1 MTQRSS
7 GLDRV
12 RFRELCTADE
22 LAALCEFERRIWGD
36 GDVVSLN
43 MLVATV
49 DEGGMAIGAY
59 VPVDDASA
67 SAEPDDWLVGAVYGF
82 PSREVGVL
90 HSHYMAVDPAMRRAG
105 LGVQLKHRQR
115 DWCLANGYTTMRWT
129 YDPLQLA
136 NAHLN
141 LRVLGAVG
149 ISYHVDH
156 YGRMG
161 GLNGSLPSDR
171 LTVQWSL
178 VGQNAVWSERAEIS
192 VGPCT
197 ADDIADST
205 DAARRVRMELRDE
218 MAVLMHQGWVVIDV
232 DRQRRRYVLGR
243 SAALCE

>member
-1 MTQRSS
+1 VNQHSS
-7 GLDRV
+7 ALDRV
-12 RFRELCTADE
+12 QFRELRTADE
-22 LAALCEFERRIWGD
+22 LAALCEFERRIWGE

-59 VPVDDASA
+59 VPVDDASS

-82 PSREVGVL
+82 PSSDVGVL
-90 HSHYMAVDPAMRRAG
+90 HSHYMAVDPALRRAG

-115 DWCLANGYTTMRWT
+115 DWCLTHGYTTMRWT
-129 YDPLQLA
+129 FDPLQLP

-171 LTVQWSL
+171 LTVQWAL
-178 VGQNAVWSERAEIS
+178 AGVDAIWSERTEVA
-192 VGPCT
+192 VGECT

-205 DAARRVRMELRDE
+205 DVARRVRLELRE
-218 MAVLMHQGWVVIDV
+218 QMSALMQEGWLAIDV
-232 DRQRRRYVLGR
+232 DREQRRYVFGR
-243 SAALCE
+243 STGRVR